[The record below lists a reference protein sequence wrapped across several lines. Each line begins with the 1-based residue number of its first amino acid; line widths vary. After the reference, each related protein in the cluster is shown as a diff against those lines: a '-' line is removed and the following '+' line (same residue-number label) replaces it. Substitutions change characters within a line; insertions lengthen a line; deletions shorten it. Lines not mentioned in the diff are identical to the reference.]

1 MSNIVKAEPSARE
14 QYEAAAAIADQRWAA
29 VEAAFE
35 VADKASKAHLAAID
49 AYSQAVKVCE
59 EKRVEAFK

>member
-1 MSNIVKAEPSARE
+1 MSDIIKAEPSARE
-14 QYEAAAAIADQRWAA
+14 QYEAAVSACDQRWAA

-35 VADKASKAHLAAID
+35 IADKASKAHLAAVA